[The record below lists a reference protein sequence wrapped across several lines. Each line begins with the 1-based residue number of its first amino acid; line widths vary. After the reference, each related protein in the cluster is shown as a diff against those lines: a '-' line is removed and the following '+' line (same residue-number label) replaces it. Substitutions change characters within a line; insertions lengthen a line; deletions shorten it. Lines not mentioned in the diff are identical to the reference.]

1 MSYQYNCDACAW
13 TSKEMISSIAVF
25 RHDFI
30 ETHTENCIFSVKFF
44 SKDIIRENYTTSL
57 FRNVIVK
64 NEALAEML

>member
-1 MSYQYNCDACAW
+1 
-13 TSKEMISSIAVF
+13 MISSIAVF